1 MKSLVTI
8 LLVLLIFV
16 GRLVSWTDIP
26 GKKSIKGKLTEI
38 LFKKFYEITPIDA

>member
-38 LFKKFYEITPIDA
+38 LFKNFMKLHP